1 MISLVVPSYNNLRHL
16 KNLIKSFQKH
26 AHKDAELIIIDDSS
40 TDGTEKWV
48 TQCIV
53 NGDKALDIS
62 PEERRIKFYKPNRK
76 RRVGHTI
83 LYDWGISKSTN
94 KIIGILHADMYIGK
108 NYIENLVKHLQPG
121 RVVCATRI
129 EPPLHPATKE
139 KIIKD
144 FGTDF
149 DSLDIEAF
157 DSYVDFAQKEYKDV
171 VTQGMFAPWIMYK
184 EDYDNAGGHD
194 HVFAPFPFED
204 SDIFQRWLLNGYAL
218 IQSRDSFV
226 YHLTCRGH
234 RWNKEIG
241 KDDDEFTLFQRNA
254 SRNYTRK
261 WGTWIENDADHH
273 PIIHDKYDIGMVV
286 KNCSKELLTG
296 LEIWCSTI
304 YTDCKDID
312 SYIREEQQTTMYDL
326 ESRVKSIHAE
336 KTNDIIVRFD
346 AKDLTSEN
354 IMYPNMFNKIIADS
368 GEVGDFYVDI
378 FYFFIAKLN
387 PKTDDLLHTFKC
399 NLDNY

>member
-1 MISLVVPSYNNLRHL
+1 M
-16 KNLIKSFQKH
+16 
-26 AHKDAELIIIDDSS
+26 
-40 TDGTEKWV
+40 
-48 TQCIV
+48 
-53 NGDKALDIS
+53 
-62 PEERRIKFYKPNRK
+62 
-76 RRVGHTI
+76 
-83 LYDWGISKSTN
+83 
-94 KIIGILHADMYIGK
+94 
-108 NYIENLVKHLQPG
+108 
-121 RVVCATRI
+121 
-129 EPPLHPATKE
+129 
-139 KIIKD
+139 
-144 FGTDF
+144 
-149 DSLDIEAF
+149 
-157 DSYVDFAQKEYKDV
+157 
-171 VTQGMFAPWIMYK
+171 
-184 EDYDNAGGHD
+184 
-194 HVFAPFPFED
+194 
-204 SDIFQRWLLNGYAL
+204 
-218 IQSRDSFV
+218 
-226 YHLTCRGH
+226 
-234 RWNKEIG
+234 
-241 KDDDEFTLFQRNA
+241 FQRNA